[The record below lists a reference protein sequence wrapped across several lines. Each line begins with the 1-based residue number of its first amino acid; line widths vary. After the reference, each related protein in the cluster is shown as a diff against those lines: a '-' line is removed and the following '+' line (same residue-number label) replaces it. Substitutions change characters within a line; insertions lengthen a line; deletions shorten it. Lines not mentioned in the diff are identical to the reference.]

1 MAEAGLDPE
10 RGGLASVR
18 SGHAGGTDLAQ
29 RGYACC
35 GSPGRDGSARTISRI
50 GFLGSGLVAAAGTLG
65 GYAVQATAAETKQ
78 VWALDPL
85 GGGDAATCGCSACSA
100 CVAHGAGK
108 LFASAVGADAGRAHP
123 YCNCAVVPFARVDP
137 GIYDALFSDGAG
149 RDSVDRRHQ
158 WVQAVL
164 AHDPPSAGLSTAVLG
179 RDTARNSGDVA
190 AQALRTVHAVLG
202 RVRVRRGPTG
212 RRWLTADIDAYE
224 TVTASLTLSRQG
236 PTAARKVVGDVSGTR
251 RIRLAIPPATK
262 PGAARLRVR
271 LRNADGSVKVVTRSI
286 RIPHA

>member
-1 MAEAGLDPE
+1 
-10 RGGLASVR
+10 
-18 SGHAGGTDLAQ
+18 
-29 RGYACC
+29 
-35 GSPGRDGSARTISRI
+35 
-50 GFLGSGLVAAAGTLG
+50 
-65 GYAVQATAAETKQ
+65 VQVTAAETKQ

-85 GGGDAATCGCSACSA
+85 GYRDAATCGCSACAA

-108 LFASAVGADAGRAHP
+108 LFASAIGADAGRAHP
-123 YCNCAVVPFARVDP
+123 HCDCAVVPFVRVDP
-137 GIYDALFSDGAG
+137 AIYDSLFSDGAG

-164 AHDPPSAGLSTAVLG
+164 THDPSSDALSAAVLD
-179 RDTARNSGDVA
+179 RDAGTNAARDAA

-224 TVTASLTLSRQG
+224 TVTASLALSREG
-236 PTAARKVVGDVSGTR
+236 PTVARKVVGDISGTR
-251 RIRLAIPPATK
+251 RIRLVITPATK
-262 PGAARLRVR
+262 PGPARLRLR
-271 LRNADGSVKVVTRSI
+271 LRNADGSVKIVTRSL

>member
-10 RGGLASVR
+10 RGGPASIR
-18 SGHAGGTDLAQ
+18 SGHVRVTDRAQ
-29 RGYACC
+29 RGSACC
-35 GSPGRDGSARTISRI
+35 GSPGRDGNARTISRI

-78 VWALDPL
+78 LWALDPL
-85 GGGDAATCGCSACSA
+85 GGDDAATCGCSACSA
-100 CVAHGAGK
+100 CVAHGANK
-108 LFASAVGADAGRAHP
+108 LFASAVGADGGRAHP
-123 YCNCAVVPFARVDP
+123 HCNCAVVPFGRVDP
-137 GIYDALFSDGAG
+137 GIYDSLFSDGAW
-149 RDSVDRRHQ
+149 RDSVDRRHP

-164 AHDPPSAGLSTAVLG
+164 VHDAPAAGLSAAVLG
-179 RDTARNSGDVA
+179 RDSGRDVA

-202 RVRVRRGPTG
+202 RVRVRRAPTG

-236 PTAARKVVGDVSGTR
+236 PTVARKVLGDVSGTR